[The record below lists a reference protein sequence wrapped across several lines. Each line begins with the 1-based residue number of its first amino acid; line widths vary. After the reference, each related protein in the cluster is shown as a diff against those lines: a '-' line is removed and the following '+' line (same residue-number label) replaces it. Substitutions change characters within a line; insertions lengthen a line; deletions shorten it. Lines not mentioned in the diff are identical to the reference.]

1 MRARL
6 FGLPD
11 NPEETAQPN
20 LEIGQTGE
28 TDHLTLT
35 ELATWLRCSPRT
47 LQRLLS
53 VGDGPPVIRLSKRRL
68 IFPRSGARSWV
79 ESRTRGGITRKTRR
93 GAQSG
98 GPA

>member
-11 NPEETAQPN
+11 NPEETAQPS

-35 ELATWLRCSPRT
+35 ELPLGFDAAENPSAAA
-47 LQRLLS
+47 
-53 VGDGPPVIRLSKRRL
+53 
-68 IFPRSGARSWV
+68 F
-79 ESRTRGGITRKTRR
+79 SR
-93 GAQSG
+93 
-98 GPA
+98 